1 MIRLFNRFKRPCVV
15 RRHGNIKVR
24 GSLVDLLVMTA
35 ACLMAMEKRGVN
47 VQAVKAALAGLDMP
61 PEYYVAKAAEEA
73 RRP

>member
-15 RRHGNIKVR
+15 RKHRNIKVR
-24 GSLVDLLVMTA
+24 GSLADLLVMTA

-61 PEYYVAKAAEEA
+61 LEYYVAKAAEEA

>member
-15 RRHGNIKVR
+15 RRHRNIKVR
-24 GSLVDLLVMTA
+24 GSLADLLVMTA

-61 PEYYVAKAAEEA
+61 LEYSSP
-73 RRP
+73 RRRRR

>member
-1 MIRLFNRFKRPCVV
+1 MTKLFNRFKRPCVV
-15 RRHGNIKVR
+15 RRRGSLLVR

>member
-47 VQAVKAALAGLDMP
+47 V
-61 PEYYVAKAAEEA
+61 
-73 RRP
+73 

>member
-15 RRHGNIKVR
+15 RRHENIKVR

-61 PEYYVAKAAEEA
+61 LEYYVAKAAEEA